1 AGRACRPEMEVC
13 NGRDD
18 DCDGEV
24 DEAAAAEMCNGAD
37 DDCDGRVDEHATTET
52 CNGADD
58 DCDGSVDEGL
68 ECAGTTDGGFVPSD
82 GGIGSGALTAG
93 CGCRVGGN
101 ESGAPWLLTLALLA
115 LVIAR
120 RKVSPSRVC

>member
-1 AGRACRPEMEVC
+1 
-13 NGRDD
+13 
-18 DCDGEV
+18 
-24 DEAAAAEMCNGAD
+24 
-37 DDCDGRVDEHATTET
+37 
-52 CNGADD
+52 
-58 DCDGSVDEGL
+58 
-68 ECAGTTDGGFVPSD
+68 VPSD

-120 RKVSPSRVC
+120 RRKVSRSRVRRTRVC